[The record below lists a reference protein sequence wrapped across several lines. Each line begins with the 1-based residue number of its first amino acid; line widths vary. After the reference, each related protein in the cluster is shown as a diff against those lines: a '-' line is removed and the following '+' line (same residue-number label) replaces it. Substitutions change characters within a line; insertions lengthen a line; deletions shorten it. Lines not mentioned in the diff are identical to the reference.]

1 MPLSFIIPV
10 ILLLVAY
17 AFAHYIQEVRP
28 YTPKA
33 VFIRIKDGYGAVKA
47 GELSYIAFKEAV
59 RNECSLIHQKDSA
72 YMIRFKQNM
81 MSMLNYDDF
90 IHEAFS
96 DTGLTMEKLFA
107 AWGQYEPPVQIEENV
122 ESKPDSPELKESL
135 PKVEEKVSIPKVF
148 LTAQGKE
155 TMELMVEHGYCAPT
169 TYEWIYDG
177 ENSSYLQVLFADAIG
192 KHLDFGRKRWSA
204 FTSIWGEKN
213 YSDLLSKAIECDNA
227 KNLGLKVK
235 ELFPEYEVPEPYSMR

>member
-1 MPLSFIIPV
+1 MPLSFLIPV

-17 AFAHYIQEVRP
+17 GFAYYIQEVRP

-33 VFIRIKDGYGAVKA
+33 FFNRIKDGYGAVKA
-47 GELSYIAFKEAV
+47 GELSYIAFKETV
-59 RNECSLIHQKDSA
+59 RNECSLIYQKDSA

-96 DTGLTMEKLFA
+96 DTGLTMEILFA
-107 AWGQYEPPVQIEENV
+107 AWGQYEPSVQIEENV

-155 TMELMVEHGYCAPT
+155 TMELMVKHGYCAPS

-177 ENSSYLQVLFADAIG
+177 ENSSYLMALFADAIG
-192 KHLDFGRKRWSA
+192 RHLKFKRERWKPFS
-204 FTSIWGEKN
+204 SIWGERN
-213 YSDLLSKAIECDNA
+213 YPDLFAKASECPNVDY
-227 KNLGLKVK
+227 LVEKVK
-235 ELFPEYEVPEPYSMR
+235 ELFPEYKGPV

>member
-1 MPLSFIIPV
+1 MPLSFLIPV

-17 AFAHYIQEVRP
+17 GFAYYIQEVRP

-33 VFIRIKDGYGAVKA
+33 FFNRIKDGYGAVKA
-47 GELSYIAFKEAV
+47 GELSYIAFKETV

-72 YMIRFKQNM
+72 YMIRFKQNII
-81 MSMLNYDDF
+81 SMLNYDDF

-96 DTGLTMEKLFA
+96 DTGLTMEILFA

-155 TMELMVEHGYCAPT
+155 TMELMVKHGYCAPS

-177 ENSSYLQVLFADAIG
+177 ENSSYLMALFADAIG
-192 KHLDFGRKRWSA
+192 RHLKFKRERWKPFS
-204 FTSIWGEKN
+204 SIWGERN
-213 YSDLLSKAIECDNA
+213 YPDLFAKASECPNVDY
-227 KNLGLKVK
+227 LVEKVK
-235 ELFPEYEVPEPYSMR
+235 ELFPEYKGPV

>member
-1 MPLSFIIPV
+1 MPLSFLIPV

-17 AFAHYIQEVRP
+17 GFAYYIQEVRP

-33 VFIRIKDGYGAVKA
+33 FFNRIKDGYGAVKA
-47 GELSYIAFKEAV
+47 GELSYLAFKETV

-96 DTGLTMEKLFA
+96 DTGLTMEILFA

-155 TMELMVEHGYCAPT
+155 TMELMVKHGYCAPS

-177 ENSSYLQVLFADAIG
+177 ENSSYLMALFADAIG
-192 KHLDFGRKRWSA
+192 RHLKFKRERWKPFS
-204 FTSIWGEKN
+204 SIWGERN
-213 YSDLLSKAIECDNA
+213 YPDLFAKASECPNVDY
-227 KNLGLKVK
+227 LVEKVK
-235 ELFPEYEVPEPYSMR
+235 ELFPEYKGPV

>member
-33 VFIRIKDGYGAVKA
+33 FFIRIKDGYGAVKA

-59 RNECSLIHQKDSA
+59 RDECSLIHQKDSA

-148 LTAQGKE
+148 TTAQGKE
-155 TMELMVEHGYCAPT
+155 TMELMVKHGYCAPS
-169 TYEWIYDG
+169 TYDWIYDG
-177 ENSSYLQVLFADAIG
+177 ENSSYLMALFADAIG
-192 KHLDFGRKRWSA
+192 RHLKFKRERWKPFS
-204 FTSIWGEKN
+204 SIWGERN
-213 YSDLLSKAIECDNA
+213 YPDLFAKASECPNVDY
-227 KNLGLKVK
+227 LVEKVK
-235 ELFPEYEVPEPYSMR
+235 ELLPEYKGPV

>member
-10 ILLLVAY
+10 ILFLIAY
-17 AFAHYIQEVRP
+17 GFAHYCQEIRP

-33 VFIRIKDGYGAVKA
+33 LFNRIKDGYSAVKA
-47 GELSYIAFKEAV
+47 GKLSYIAFKEAV

-96 DTGLTMEKLFA
+96 DTGLTMEKLFS
-107 AWGQYEPPVQIEENV
+107 AWGQYEPPVQVEENV
-122 ESKPDSPELKESL
+122 ESKQASPELKESL
-135 PKVEEKVSIPKVF
+135 LKVEEKVSIPKVF
-148 LTAQGKE
+148 ATAQGKE
-155 TMELMVEHGYCAPT
+155 TMELMVKHGYCAPS

-177 ENSSYLQVLFADAIG
+177 ENSSYIMALFADAIG
-192 KHLDFGRKRWSA
+192 RHLVFRRKRWKP
-204 FTSIWGEKN
+204 FTSIWGEHN
-213 YSDLLSKAIECDNA
+213 FPDLFAKASECPNVDY
-227 KNLGLKVK
+227 LVEKVK
-235 ELFPEYEVPEPYSMR
+235 ELFPDYMGPM